1 MKEEVK
7 NGIVLSISVILI
19 IVIVYF
25 ATGIFMTG
33 EYGKKV
39 RNTTTTSNASNSYNN
54 LIMASN
60 IFNKAED
67 SYMVILF
74 SKSSASNEL
83 YDSVTK
89 YSGDTKLY
97 VVNLDDPVNKYIKS
111 NKNNLSVSDVEEL
124 KVKDNAL
131 LVINN
136 GMVTKSETN
145 GANIISLLK

>member
-33 EYGKKV
+33 EYSNKTKKD
-39 RNTTTTSNASNSYNN
+39 NIISTTRKSYDN
-54 LIMASN
+54 LIMANN
-60 IFNKAED
+60 IFDRAEEN
-67 SYMVILF
+67 YMVILF
-74 SKSSASNEL
+74 SKNIASNEL
-83 YDSVTK
+83 YDSVTN
-89 YSGDTKLY
+89 YNGDTKLY

-111 NKNNLSVSDVEEL
+111 NENNLSISNVEEL

-131 LVINN
+131 LIINN
-136 GMVTKSETN
+136 GVITKAETN